1 MATKQEI
8 MFFITKSKKPVCALD
23 ISKNFDYPIGTIVKE
38 QLSYHPATISN
49 NMYSL
54 EKSGVLICTHKEGR
68 RKYFKI
74 SDETAVT
81 STSIPTEE
89 PTTETTPTNPNLPT
103 LDSGEPIP
111 EKYQKLFFIDPPN
124 DDIAATINNIRLKI
138 LTDGILTP
146 EQEEYMNAKVDEI
159 QKLGME

>member
-1 MATKQEI
+1 MATKIEI
-8 MFFITKSKKPVCALD
+8 LDFIKTSTDPVCALD
-23 ISKNFDYPIGTIVKE
+23 MAKHHNYPIGTMLKE

-68 RKYFKI
+68 RKYFKL
-74 SDETAVT
+74 SDETTVL
-81 STSIPTEE
+81 PTPDTPET
-89 PTTETTPTNPNLPT
+89 PTPETTPTNPNLPT

-111 EKYQKLFFIDPPN
+111 EKYQKIFFITPPD

>member
-1 MATKQEI
+1 
-8 MFFITKSKKPVCALD
+8 
-23 ISKNFDYPIGTIVKE
+23 
-38 QLSYHPATISN
+38 
-49 NMYSL
+49 
-54 EKSGVLICTHKEGR
+54 GR
-68 RKYFKI
+68 RKYFKLV
-74 SDETAVT
+74 DETTISTTPDTPET
-81 STSIPTEE
+81 STP
-89 PTTETTPTNPNLPT
+89 ETPPTNPNLPT

-111 EKYQKLFFIDPPN
+111 EKYQKIFFITPPD

>member
-1 MATKQEI
+1 MATKKEI
-8 MFFITKSKKPVCALD
+8 LEFIQNSTDPVCALD
-23 ISKNFDYPIGTIVKE
+23 ISKHHNYPIGTIVKE
-38 QLSYHPATISN
+38 QLPYHPATISN

-68 RKYFKI
+68 RKYFKL
-74 SDETAVT
+74 SDETT
-81 STSIPTEE
+81 IPPTPTTTEE
-89 PTTETTPTNPNLPT
+89 TKPETTPTNPNLPT

-111 EKYQKLFFIDPPN
+111 EKYQKLFFITPPN

-138 LTDGILTP
+138 LTDGILTS

>member
-1 MATKQEI
+1 MATKIEI
-8 MFFITKSKKPVCALD
+8 LDFIKTSTDPVCALD
-23 ISKNFDYPIGTIVKE
+23 MAKHHNYPIGTMLKE

-68 RKYFKI
+68 RKYFKL
-74 SDETAVT
+74 SDETIIPAT
-81 STSIPTEE
+81 PETPPPETIPT
-89 PTTETTPTNPNLPT
+89 NLNLPT

-111 EKYQKLFFIDPPN
+111 EKYQKIFFITPPD